1 MLSFEDSF
9 NAMVVLSMAYYLFY
23 ILIDHNATYLL
34 GFALLIITLVSFP
47 VILADVWIRNI
58 ERSKNIAYE

>member
-1 MLSFEDSF
+1 MISFEDIF
-9 NAMVVLSMAYYLFY
+9 NTMVFLAVAYYFMY
-23 ILIDHNATYLL
+23 ILINNNATYLL
-34 GFALLIITLVSFP
+34 WVALLIITLVSCL